1 MTDIVV
7 SYKGAAVA
15 AFEPNNLAELIQL
28 SEVMARSE
36 MVPKD
41 YRGKPGNI
49 VVAIMAGREIG
60 LSANQSLQSHA
71 VINGRAMLWGDAPL
85 GIVRASGKLAR
96 IEERVDG
103 TGDDRVAVCIVRR
116 IGEDK
121 DREERF
127 SVAMAK
133 TAGLWN
139 KDGPWRQ
146 YPERMLK
153 ARARSFVLRDTFGDV
168 LKGVA
173 IAEEYEGHEEINVT
187 PDRPV
192 SGNDALRER
201 LAASLGAGA
210 VAVKPPEPTKPPAVE
225 GVVEDPHPDFSRMLA
240 EQVAETLEQE
250 GIRCGIDSG
259 TYRYIV
265 RQTLKGD
272 RERRRPL
279 NRETAVEVWRAIQAW
294 EARHAPTEEELADL
308 GRPAD
313 DADPT

>member
-1 MTDIVV
+1 MTDIVT
-7 SYKGAAVA
+7 YKGTAVA
-15 AFEPNNLAELIQL
+15 AFEPNSLPELIQL
-28 SEVMARSE
+28 SEIMARSE

-103 TGDDRVAVCIVRR
+103 TGDDRVGVCIVRR
-116 IGEDK
+116 VGEDK

-127 SVAMAK
+127 SVAMAR
-133 TAGLWN
+133 TAGLWGN
-139 KDGPWRQ
+139 EGPWKQ

-153 ARARSFVLRDTFGDV
+153 ARARSFLLRDLFGDV

-173 IAEEYEGHEEINVT
+173 IAEEYEGHQEVNVT
-187 PDRPV
+187 PSSPV

-201 LAASLGAGA
+201 LAASMGASGLTP
-210 VAVKPPEPTKPPAVE
+210 KPEPEPKPAEAVE
-225 GVVEDPHPDFSRMLA
+225 GVVEEPMPDFSMMLK
-240 EQVAETLEQE
+240 EQIQETLDREGHDAGMTLEQFRE
-250 GIRCGIDSG
+250 VI
-259 TYRYIV
+259 TA
-265 RQTLKGD
+265 TLRGD
-272 RERRRPL
+272 REKRRPL
-279 NRETAVEVWRAIQAW
+279 NRETAVEVVRAIRAWVNPNPQAEPDAEPIA
-294 EARHAPTEEELADL
+294 EAELPL
-308 GRPAD
+308 
-313 DADPT
+313 